1 MGMAAGPQSSGVKNE
16 INVTPLVDVVLVL
29 LIIFMVITPML
40 QRGKDVQLPE
50 AKQIDEDK
58 KDADPVIL
66 SLTKDKDLYVENDKY
81 DDAGFED
88 RIRSELE
95 KQPGRKLL
103 LKGDERLTFGD
114 VRRVMDL
121 ARKAGAKSVA
131 LGVQEQKK

>member
-1 MGMAAGPQSSGVKNE
+1 MAAGPQSSGVKNE